1 MQCIADAQDEGG
13 CTAFFIAFALA
24 VTDDPYLI
32 NIKAIAMA
40 LLPSFENILLE
51 VHQSLGL
58 PYDARKKKFAMQE
71 MGLEHHIEM
80 TAEMLHA
87 VFKSLDMDK
96 QACRDAMTNC
106 LEWANFH
113 KNLELKTWTGN
124 ASGQQLLWHFLAY
137 ACLPALARRLAFWD
151 LAGQQRGIPFD
162 AGMPGGEF
170 WFLPLWDRVNGT
182 LTLPVAQVIDWLLD
196 LLDAPS
202 LERLKTELGR
212 KHVREDGG
220 DDAVV
225 RTLRNWR
232 QGTGPQSAK
241 KIEELFPDDAE
252 ASLKFGGVFL
262 RDESL
267 TLEAQFQAAVALVL
281 RKGLNTETLRHQ
293 IPMSAKRLEPV
304 LNGNAPE
311 DEKQEFVRLIASR
324 YARPCM
330 HVIRQRLRVARMAQD
345 GYKRLLKTLCGE
357 NIEPDCADPAQNKLL
372 QLIPLFQTIY
382 NLTIGA
388 FQNAG
393 TVEEEDAWFEARLA
407 PWDKADLLLSIVP
420 SRKETAYLELAQRL
434 TRKFMAFNADSPLQ
448 DLVALGDPGEPGEIG
463 EMSANAK
470 AVVERRCLSLQQ
482 EREEDLRLMELLE
495 KVGSSSPWRALEA
508 EPSYW
513 VHSQFVHE
521 STVSPNARTMAIKRM
536 RELATTPGQVVGPL
550 VLELGFLLNGE
561 PKQRPKDIQQR
572 VQSLLDEAEAN
583 SQGYKEWKAPLLRLR
598 AKHRLM
604 QNDFKGASRNFKEAL
619 AACSE
624 RGFGAVRGKIAR
636 DGWATAIAVEG
647 FMPQSHEPYYRSM
660 LWFDMFPDGQV
671 SFEDAATL
679 CEDFFWADLYH
690 PYPGFEREE
699 RLTNDV
705 FEAVLGETFGLIEK
719 SDWEGLQLWMKRH
732 AKKLRTLNFKDARR
746 DSVLLL
752 WLKMLHTAEKN
763 LPAIKADL
771 PLHLVD
777 PFKQVENHV
786 LNRRKAIE
794 LLIQAWSVQAKI
806 ADFKG
811 QTPLMLAADNGNTE
825 LTRLLAPLSNVN
837 AQDHVGR
844 TALHSAASGRS
855 PECIAIVLEQNPDVL
870 KVTKDEQNTALHTAV
885 RFGQPDSVR
894 LILEEFPGLAMHP
907 NLVGDSPLVMA
918 KKLLADLPGWQ
929 DFMRKQKRRTGDKA
943 DFEAIIF
950 QLEAASL

>member
-1 MQCIADAQDEGG
+1 
-13 CTAFFIAFALA
+13 
-24 VTDDPYLI
+24 
-32 NIKAIAMA
+32 MA

-58 PYDARKKKFAMQE
+58 ERDARKKKFAAQD
-71 MGLEHHIEM
+71 MGLANHVEM
-80 TAEMLHA
+80 ARELSHDIL
-87 VFKSLDMDK
+87 KSLDMDP
-96 QACRDAMTNC
+96 QAVQDAMTNC

-113 KNLELKTWTGN
+113 KKLELKTWTGN
-124 ASGQQLLWHFLAY
+124 ASEQQILWHLLAY
-137 ACLPALARRLAFWD
+137 AYVPWLARRLAFWD
-151 LAGQQRGIPFD
+151 LDGQQRGIPFD

-182 LTLPVAQVIDWLLD
+182 LTLPVPQVIDWLLD

-202 LERLKTELGR
+202 LQGLDKVLGKKT
-212 KHVREDGG
+212 VRENPDSNL
-220 DDAVV
+220 V
-225 RTLRNWR
+225 RTLQNWR

-241 KIEELFPDDAE
+241 KIEELFPDDAD

-281 RKGLNTETLRHQ
+281 RKGLITETLRHQ

-311 DEKQEFVRLIASR
+311 DEKQEFVRLIALR

-357 NIEPDCADPAQNKLL
+357 NIEPGCADPAQNKLL
-372 QLIPLFQTIY
+372 QLIPLFQSIY

-388 FQNAG
+388 YQNAG
-393 TVEEEDAWFEARLA
+393 TVEEEDAWFEAHLA

-434 TRKFMAFNADSPLQ
+434 TRKFMAINADSPLE
-448 DLVALGDPGEPGEIG
+448 DLVALGEPGEPGEIG
-463 EMSANAK
+463 EMGADAK
-470 AVVERRCLSLQQ
+470 AVIERRCLSLQQ
-482 EREEDLRLMELLE
+482 ELEEDLRLIGLIE
-495 KVGSSSPWRALEA
+495 KVRRASPWRALEA

-513 VHSQFVHE
+513 VLSQFAHE
-521 STVSPNARTMAIKRM
+521 KTVSPNARAMAIKRM
-536 RELATTPGQVVGPL
+536 RELATTPGQAVGPL
-550 VLELGFLLNGE
+550 VLELSFLLNGE

-572 VQSLLDEAEAN
+572 VQSSLDEAEAN
-583 SQGYKEWKAPLLRLR
+583 SQGYEEWKAPLLRLR

-604 QNDFKGASRNFKEAL
+604 QNDFKGASKDFKDAL

-624 RGFGAVRGKIAR
+624 RGFGAVRGEIAR

-647 FMPQSHEPYYRSM
+647 FMPWSHEPYYRSM
-660 LWFDMFPDGQV
+660 LWFDIFPDGQV
-671 SFEDAATL
+671 SFEDAAML
-679 CEDFFWADLYH
+679 CEDFFWTDLYH

-699 RLTNDV
+699 RLTKDV
-705 FEAVLGETFGLIEK
+705 LETVLGETFGLIEEAN
-719 SDWEGLQLWMKRH
+719 WEGLQLWMKRH
-732 AKKLRTLNFKDARR
+732 AKKLRKANFKDARC

-771 PLHLVD
+771 PLHLVE
-777 PFKQVENHV
+777 PFKQVESHI

-794 LLIQAWSVQAKI
+794 LLIQAWPEQAKI

-811 QTPLMLAADNGNTE
+811 QTPLMLAADNGNAQ
-825 LTRLLAPLSNVN
+825 LTGLLAPLSDVD

-844 TALHSAASGRS
+844 TALHSSVSGRS
-855 PECIAIVLEQNPDVL
+855 PECVTIVLERKPGVV

-885 RFGQPDSVR
+885 RFGQPESVR
-894 LILEEFPGLAMHP
+894 LILEYSPSLALQP
-907 NLVGDSPLVMA
+907 NISGDTPLKMA
-918 KKLLADLPGWQ
+918 KDLLEDLPGWQ
-929 DFMRKQKRRTGDKA
+929 AHMRRQNRRTGEKA

-950 QLEAASL
+950 QLEVASALN

>member
-1 MQCIADAQDEGG
+1 
-13 CTAFFIAFALA
+13 
-24 VTDDPYLI
+24 
-32 NIKAIAMA
+32 MA

-58 PYDARKKKFAMQE
+58 ERDARKKKFAAQGMR
-71 MGLEHHIEM
+71 LEHHIEM
-80 TAEMLHA
+80 TREMLHA
-87 VFKSLDMDK
+87 VFKSLDMDE

-124 ASGQQLLWHFLAY
+124 ASGQQVLWHFLAY
-137 ACLPALARRLAFWD
+137 AYVPWLARRLAFWD

-182 LTLPVAQVIDWLLD
+182 LTLPVPQVIDWLLD

-202 LERLKTELGR
+202 LQGLDKVLGKKT
-212 KHVREDGG
+212 VRENPDSNL
-220 DDAVV
+220 V
-225 RTLRNWR
+225 RTLQNWR
-232 QGTGPQSAK
+232 KGTGPQSAE
-241 KIEELFPDDAE
+241 KIEELFPEDAPLNF
-252 ASLKFGGVFL
+252 AGVFL

-281 RKGLNTETLRHQ
+281 RKGLITETLRHQ

-311 DEKQEFVRLIASR
+311 DEKQEFVRLIALR

-357 NIEPDCADPAQNKLL
+357 NIEPGCADPAQNKLL
-372 QLIPLFQTIY
+372 QLIPLFQSIY

-388 FQNAG
+388 YQNAG

-434 TRKFMAFNADSPLQ
+434 TRKFMAINADSPLE
-448 DLVALGDPGEPGEIG
+448 DLVALGEPGEPGEIG
-463 EMSANAK
+463 EMGADAK
-470 AVVERRCLSLQQ
+470 AVIERRCLSLQQ
-482 EREEDLRLMELLE
+482 ELEEDLRLIGLIE
-495 KVGSSSPWRALEA
+495 KVRRASPWRALEA

-513 VHSQFVHE
+513 VLSQFAHE
-521 STVSPNARTMAIKRM
+521 KTVSPNARAMAIKRM
-536 RELATTPGQVVGPL
+536 RELATTPGQAVGPL
-550 VLELGFLLNGE
+550 VLELSFLLNGE

-572 VQSLLDEAEAN
+572 VQSSLDEAEAN
-583 SQGYKEWKAPLLRLR
+583 SQGYEEWKAPLLRLR

-604 QNDFKGASRNFKEAL
+604 QNDFKGASKDFKDAL

-624 RGFGAVRGKIAR
+624 RGFGAVRGEIAR

-647 FMPQSHEPYYRSM
+647 FMPWSHEPYYRSM
-660 LWFDMFPDGQV
+660 LWFDIFPDGQV
-671 SFEDAATL
+671 SFEDAAML
-679 CEDFFWADLYH
+679 CEDFFWTDLYH

-699 RLTNDV
+699 RLTKDV
-705 FEAVLGETFGLIEK
+705 LETVLGETFGLIEEAN
-719 SDWEGLQLWMKRH
+719 WEGLQLWMKRH
-732 AKKLRTLNFKDARR
+732 AKKLRKANFKDARC

-771 PLHLVD
+771 PLHLVE
-777 PFKQVENHV
+777 PFKQVESHI

-794 LLIQAWSVQAKI
+794 LLIQAWPEQAKI

-811 QTPLMLAADNGNTE
+811 QTPLMLAADNGNAQ
-825 LTRLLAPLSNVN
+825 LTGLLAPLSDVD

-844 TALHSAASGRS
+844 TALHSSVSGRS
-855 PECIAIVLEQNPDVL
+855 PECVTIVLERKPGVV

-885 RFGQPDSVR
+885 RFGQPESVR
-894 LILEEFPGLAMHP
+894 LILEYSPSLALQP
-907 NLVGDSPLVMA
+907 NISGDTPLKMA
-918 KKLLADLPGWQ
+918 KDLLEDLPGWQ
-929 DFMRKQKRRTGDKA
+929 AHMRRQNRRTGEKA

-950 QLEAASL
+950 QLEVASALN